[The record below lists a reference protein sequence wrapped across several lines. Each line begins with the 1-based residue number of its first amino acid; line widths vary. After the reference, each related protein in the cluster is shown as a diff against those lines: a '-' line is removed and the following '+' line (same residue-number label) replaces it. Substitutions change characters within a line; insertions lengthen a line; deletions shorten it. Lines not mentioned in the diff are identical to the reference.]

1 MQGKTRRE
9 FVKVSVLFSCAVCAQ
24 AISAGNG
31 RDMLHTD
38 AHGLAVGTAAGGKGP
53 PSKSSGGQVY
63 GQKSIGA
70 EKTAVQK
77 EVAENDHSKKVGLH
91 GCTGEK
97 TEYQSS
103 SGYEEDME
111 SGQMPGTGQISGL
124 ETGRGEKPARSTSA
138 EQKEMSCDPGVEARG
153 IYKAAG
159 HPKTQYI
166 SGKGYVQKRQEQQN
180 SDLEPGYKQKNGQD
194 SCEET
199 EISLM
204 AEGGAKEFGRQV
216 LLLRRSSRRMSV
228 RPVKRTKRKTR
239 KSSRNRV
246 ISQSRKNS
254 RNKRHSRNRVI
265 SQNRRHSRNK
275 RNSQGRRNSQ
285 NRRRSRNRIHPGR
298 CWRNRYRDS
307 IPESR
312 ICT

>member
-1 MQGKTRRE
+1 MRPEAERGIVFMKKWK
-9 FVKVSVLFSCAVCAQ
+9 KVLAAGLLTVLFSCAVCAQ

-53 PSKSSGGQVY
+53 PSKSAGGQEY

-124 ETGRGEKPARSTSA
+124 ETGRGEKPACSTSA

-166 SGKGYVQKRQEQQN
+166 SGKGYVQKRQEQEN

-204 AEGGAKEFGRQV
+204 AEGGAKESGRQ
-216 LLLRRSSRRMSV
+216 
-228 RPVKRTKRKTR
+228 KTPDGLEEPAGSASAQ
-239 KSSRNRV
+239 KQPEDVST
-246 ISQSRKNS
+246 
-254 RNKRHSRNRVI
+254 
-265 SQNRRHSRNK
+265 
-275 RNSQGRRNSQ
+275 
-285 NRRRSRNRIHPGR
+285 PGEK
-298 CWRNRYRDS
+298 DKK
-307 IPESR
+307 
-312 ICT
+312 

>member
-1 MQGKTRRE
+1 MRPEAERGIVFMKKWK
-9 FVKVSVLFSCAVCAQ
+9 KVLAAGLLTVLFSCAVCAQ

-53 PSKSSGGQVY
+53 PSKLSGGQEY

-124 ETGRGEKPARSTSA
+124 ETGRGEKPACSTSA
-138 EQKEMSCDPGVEARG
+138 VQKEMSCDPGVEARG

-166 SGKGYVQKRQEQQN
+166 SGKGYVQRDK
-180 SDLEPGYKQKNGQD
+180 
-194 SCEET
+194 
-199 EISLM
+199 
-204 AEGGAKEFGRQV
+204 
-216 LLLRRSSRRMSV
+216 SRKILTWN
-228 RPVKRTKRKTR
+228 PDINRKTGRIAVR
-239 KSSRNRV
+239 KP
-246 ISQSRKNS
+246 
-254 RNKRHSRNRVI
+254 
-265 SQNRRHSRNK
+265 
-275 RNSQGRRNSQ
+275 
-285 NRRRSRNRIHPGR
+285 RSV
-298 CWRNRYRDS
+298 
-307 IPESR
+307 
-312 ICT
+312 